1 MENQKREST
10 SKTPNLRN
18 VSRRTTEEEYI
29 MLALIVVGKG
39 VAAVVGVVVVV
50 KKSLSKHTH
59 RSQDQINTGY
69 RPLRAEPYKKVNSRW
84 WWR

>member
-59 RSQDQINTGY
+59 TGH
-69 RPLRAEPYKKVNSRW
+69 RIKLIRGTGP
-84 WWR
+84 